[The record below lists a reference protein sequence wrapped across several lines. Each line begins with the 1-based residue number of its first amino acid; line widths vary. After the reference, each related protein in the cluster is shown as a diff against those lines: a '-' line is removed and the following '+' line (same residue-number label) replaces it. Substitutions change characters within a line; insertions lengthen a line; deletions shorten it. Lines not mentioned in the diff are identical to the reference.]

1 MNETNALPHVS
12 PMPDGPIDGPAAWLV
27 SRNAMC
33 GRPPVVKGFLNVDA
47 RAGRSCHVFGL
58 FVRPCSMAA
67 GHNALRGLGPG
78 HKHALKG
85 RSGTIGLSRS
95 VGRLAWVRYS
105 FIALSNFVGGS
116 SPPVRVAALYRGQ
129 PRWLKLF
136 ASRHHGPGD
145 AGDLVGQ
152 GDGGDLGGSPAQEP
166 DQPGMARIAH
176 LLGAPDHRQGTDDE
190 QLSQVSITRFRDTAE
205 AFLAARGVLFRHQPD
220 PGTQVAA

>member
-27 SRNAMC
+27 SKSAMC

-67 GHNALRGLGPG
+67 GHNALRGLGSG

-152 GDGGDLGGSPAQEP
+152 GDGGDLETFRLDRRPRRSCWIAGPGARPARDGAYSPPAWRAGSPT
-166 DQPGMARIAH
+166 R
-176 LLGAPDHRQGTDDE
+176 HR
-190 QLSQVSITRFRDTAE
+190 
-205 AFLAARGVLFRHQPD
+205 
-220 PGTQVAA
+220 

>member
-1 MNETNALPHVS
+1 
-12 PMPDGPIDGPAAWLV
+12 
-27 SRNAMC
+27 MC

-166 DQPGMARIAH
+166 DQPGMARI
-176 LLGAPDHRQGTDDE
+176 PDGRLDACRAIPPNADQYP
-190 QLSQVSITRFRDTAE
+190 ITAAMGETSEITSTSSRDNRAN
-205 AFLAARGVLFRHQPD
+205 ARHIATSAMESHVP
-220 PGTQVAA
+220 